1 MIGDDLNQMTK
12 RKTKTMTEND
22 PFSLNIDLDA
32 RALKAAALGCIQKD
46 KDQPYRPALHCVA
59 LDISPVAVVAV
70 GLGGHKMIVAK
81 AGEGLPALKPQT
93 LLIPRKII
101 DKLKG
106 KETFVSLAILGE
118 LNPYGTI
125 MNPKGVFEYGESTIK
140 FDFQDE
146 VFPEWRRLCP
156 TTATGEAADYATI
169 TLESVQKAY
178 SLMSHKKK
186 GNYVKILHNG
196 TSPARIV
203 FEGVDA
209 FAVIM
214 PLRLDI
220 DLDTP
225 LPAWV

>member
-1 MIGDDLNQMTK
+1 MST
-12 RKTKTMTEND
+12 TEQNT
-22 PFSLNIDLDA
+22 PFSLNMNLDL

-46 KDQPYRPALHCVA
+46 TDQPYRLALHCVG

-70 GLGGHKMIVAK
+70 GVDGRKMIVAK
-81 AGEGLPALKPQT
+81 AGEGLPDLKPQT

-106 KETFVSLAILGE
+106 KETFVSLAIFGE
-118 LNPYGTI
+118 LNHCGII
-125 MNPKGVFEYGESTIK
+125 MNPKGVFGYGEGTLN
-140 FDFQDE
+140 FAFQDE
-146 VFPEWRRLCP
+146 VFPDWRRLCP

-186 GNYVKILHNG
+186 GNYIKILQNG
-196 TSPARIV
+196 TNAARV
-203 FEGVDA
+203 VLEGVDA

-214 PLRLDI
+214 PLRLAI
-220 DLDTP
+220 DLNTP
-225 LPAWV
+225 LPEWAQV